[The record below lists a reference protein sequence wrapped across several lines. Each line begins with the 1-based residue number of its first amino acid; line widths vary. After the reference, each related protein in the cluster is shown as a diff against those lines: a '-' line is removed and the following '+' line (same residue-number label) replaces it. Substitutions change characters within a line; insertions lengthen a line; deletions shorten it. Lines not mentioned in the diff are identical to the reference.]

1 MRIRIATVAGALL
14 LATLAACS
22 SGGSEAKSKAP
33 SPAPSPKAS
42 KLAALGPAWQPKL
55 DAAAKDSVAICMTP
69 SSSSCATVLTDI
81 MLVVHDIEDEI
92 AEPGRG
98 PYPEST
104 AQIAKM
110 QDATD
115 EYVAEGCQGDPAADD
130 PNSQCWG
137 IDAITV
143 GAATLGMTL
152 NTDDLH
158 Q

>member
-1 MRIRIATVAGALL
+1 MRIRIATVAAAVL
-14 LATLAACS
+14 LATLTACS
-22 SGGSEAKSKAP
+22 GGGAEAESKAP
-33 SPAPSPKAS
+33 APTPSSKAS
-42 KLAALGPAWQPKL
+42 KLAALAPVWQPKL

-81 MLVVHDIEDEI
+81 MLVVHDIEDKI
-92 AEPGRG
+92 AEQGRG

-115 EYVAEGCQGDPAADD
+115 KYVAEGCQGDPAADD

-137 IDAITV
+137 IADITI
-143 GAATLGMTL
+143 GATTLGMTL
-152 NTDDLH
+152 TTDDMH